1 MILKKYSRYVYF
13 LLLIS
18 IITGCIPQPAP
29 EQESISPPVRILLQT
44 LTSKES
50 ISFTGSYYLL
60 SEEARYE
67 FGEQNKSLAVEPIPD
82 GIHIYNSNRNLLY
95 RNHFPIILEPVDP
108 GSHFIIQGKEYAGEI
123 HFMAASNDEIYII
136 NKLPLEEYLKGVVP
150 AEIFSTD
157 HKYYQAIKAQA
168 ICART
173 YALKKIEENSGNP
186 FDMQSSVADQV
197 YAGFGKHAKLADQ
210 AVMETKGTILTF
222 NTELVQVYYHSTCG
236 GKLEAAQNLFS
247 DTNIAYMRVGN
258 DAIGDVFSCSAS
270 PYFRWIEKRTIEE
283 LDSTFYSH
291 YGKSLFAELPK
302 DTIDADFEVRVTG
315 RTSGGRANT
324 ITISYADTLV
334 ELNGYEIRRFFAKT
348 PRRYLPSNLFYFT
361 QESDSTLNIYGA
373 GNGHG
378 VGLCQYGAINMA
390 IRGFQFYHILGK
402 YFPGT
407 ELARKY

>member
-1 MILKKYSRYVYF
+1 MILKKYSSYVYF

-18 IITGCIPQPAP
+18 IMTGCIPQPAP
-29 EQESISPPVRILLQT
+29 EKESISPPVRILLQT
-44 LTSKES
+44 LTSKEF

-67 FGEQNKSLAVEPIPD
+67 FGEQNKSLTVEPIPD

-95 RNHFPIILEPVDP
+95 RSHFPIILEPVDP

-123 HFMAASNDEIYII
+123 HFMAATNDEIYII
-136 NKLPLEEYLKGVVP
+136 NQLPLEEYLKGVVP
-150 AEIFSTD
+150 AEIFTAD
-157 HKYYQAIKAQA
+157 NKYYQAVKAQA

-173 YALKKIEENSGNP
+173 YALKKIAENSGNP
-186 FDMQSSVADQV
+186 YDMQSSVADQV
-197 YAGFGKHAKLADQ
+197 YTGFNRHTRLADQ

-222 NTELVQVYYHSTCG
+222 NTELVQIYYHSTCG

-247 DTNIAYMRVGN
+247 DTNTTYMQVSN

-291 YGKSLFAELPK
+291 YRKSLFAEPPE
-302 DTIDADFEVRVTG
+302 DTIDAYFEAQVTE

-324 ITISYADTLV
+324 VTISYADTLV
-334 ELNGYEIRRFFAKT
+334 ELNGYEIRRFFAKA
-348 PRRYLPSNLFYFT
+348 PRRYLPSNLFYFA
-361 QESDSTLNIYGA
+361 QESDTTLNIYGA

-390 IRGFQFYHILGK
+390 IRNFQFYHILRK

-407 ELARKY
+407 ELTRKY